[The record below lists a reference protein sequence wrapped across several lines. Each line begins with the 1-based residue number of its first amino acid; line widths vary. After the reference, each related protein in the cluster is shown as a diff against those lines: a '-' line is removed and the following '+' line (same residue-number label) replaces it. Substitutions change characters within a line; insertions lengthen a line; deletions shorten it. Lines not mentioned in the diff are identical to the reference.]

1 MGKQPAVMASDRL
14 AVFMPDTE
22 HLTLTDDRKLINHSR
37 VARALTIVFN
47 RSQNLNISKSA
58 VAQ

>member
-22 HLTLTDDRKLINHSR
+22 HLTLTDDKKLINHSR

-47 RSQNLNISKSA
+47 RS
-58 VAQ
+58 